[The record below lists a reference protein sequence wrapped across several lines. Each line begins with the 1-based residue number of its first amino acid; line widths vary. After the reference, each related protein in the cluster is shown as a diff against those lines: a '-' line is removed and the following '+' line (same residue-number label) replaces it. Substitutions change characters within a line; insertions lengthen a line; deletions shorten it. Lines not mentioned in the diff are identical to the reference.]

1 MQEEVQAEEVK
12 PVEKPAQ
19 VIKPAATKP
28 AAKKSEA
35 KKLSLK
41 MIKAEELVQASNA
54 AVKKAP

>member
-28 AAKKSEA
+28 AAKK
-35 KKLSLK
+35 LSLK

-54 AVKKAP
+54 AVKNAP